1 MSFDTLLCVLLLK
14 IKFCLQVEIVGLVP
28 PKPSLMLLK
37 STTTTP
43 STASEDLLLEGDDE
57 YEEETTKPISS
68 ISSMVNENEA
78 LNETI

>member
-1 MSFDTLLCVLLLK
+1 MFYFVSK
-14 IKFCLQVEIVGLVP
+14 VEIVGLIP

-43 STASEDLLLEGDDE
+43 STVTEDLLLEGDDE
-57 YEEETTKPISS
+57 YEEDTIKPNSTIPSL
-68 ISSMVNENEA
+68 VNENDT